1 MSDAIKDALLQHR
14 LALET
19 PVGKPVAFNTGN
31 QASED
36 LLNDLTHH
44 PHAFVI
50 ACVMDRQ
57 MKAERAWLI
66 PHLIRQRLG
75 TFELEALAATR
86 PEQLAAAF
94 AAPPPLHRFPE
105 NMATNAHAA
114 FQRIASHYGGDA
126 SRIWSDRPSSALLVL
141 RFLEFRGVGPKIAT
155 MAANIL
161 VRDFKIPVSDRF
173 SLDISPD
180 VQVRRV
186 FTRLGLIPEDSSD
199 EQLTYTARAMSP
211 AYPGIFDL
219 AAWDVGRAWC
229 RPQQPDCGRCVLHTV
244 CPSSHAA
251 T

>member
-1 MSDAIKDALLQHR
+1 MSEAIKDALLQRR

-19 PVGKPVAFNTGN
+19 PPGNPVVFNTGN
-31 QASED
+31 PESED
-36 LLNDLTHH
+36 LLNDLAHR

-57 MKAERAWLI
+57 IKAERAWLI
-66 PHLIRQRLG
+66 PHLLRERLG
-75 TFELEALAATR
+75 TFEFAALESTSAERLAA
-86 PEQLAAAF
+86 LF
-94 AAPPPLHRFPE
+94 AASPPLHRFPE
-105 NMATNAHAA
+105 LMAQNAHAA
-114 FQRIASHYGGDA
+114 FQRIRTQYRGDA
-126 SRIWSDRPSSALLVL
+126 SLIWSDCPSSALLVL
-141 RFLEFRGVGPKIAT
+141 RFLGFRGVGPKIAT

-161 VRDFKIPVSDRF
+161 VREFKVPVSDRY

-180 VQVRRV
+180 AQVRRV
-186 FTRLGLIPEDSSD
+186 FTRLGLIPENASD
-199 EQLTYTARAMSP
+199 EQLIYTARAMHP

-229 RPQQPDCGRCVLHTV
+229 RPQQPACERCILRTV